1 MAYNR
6 WLSSQYSYNSNYDL
20 MHYGRKGMK
29 WGKHVFGLPDIN
41 IFSNGTTFNTE
52 SLRKLLERGQIDY
65 NRFKELTKQAARN
78 VSDTWDNFRAGE
90 SADKRPERRTYSSWD
105 SNEDKAKYSRT
116 DDHEV
121 KRQRKHPDL
130 PTTWEMDKEYQK
142 NRDSLRKKA
151 AEEKRSKADKA
162 RVEDKIKQHEKQ
174 GRKDNMDE
182 ANRKKLLEQKRKERE
197 SKAKVNSKSTI
208 QNDSKTEN
216 PSSVTGYPT
225 GKNSPSAEELLLL
238 ALGASAAQ
246 SEEEKKKRDK
256 ERDEKFNKE
265 VEAYQKEQAAKQ
277 KKIYEAIGKFLNF
290 AIKVLPG
297 SGAYE
302 LAKKLKKK

>member
-6 WLSSQYSYNSNYDL
+6 WLSSQYSYDYNYDL

-29 WGKHVFGLPDIN
+29 WGKHIFGLPDIN
-41 IFSNGTTFNTE
+41 LFSNGTKFNTE
-52 SLRKLLERGQIDY
+52 SLRRLLEQGKIDY

-78 VSDTWDNFRAGE
+78 VSDTWDNFKAGE

-105 SNEDKAKYSRT
+105 SDEEKTKYSRT
-116 DDHEV
+116 DDYEV

-130 PTTWEMDKEYQK
+130 PTTWEMDKEYYK
-142 NRDSLRKKA
+142 NRDALRKKA
-151 AEEKRSKADKA
+151 AEEKRYKADKA

-182 ANRKKLLEQKRKERE
+182 ANRKKQLEKKRQERTQK
-197 SKAKVNSKSTI
+197 SSI
-208 QNDSKTEN
+208 QNGSKTEN
-216 PSSVTGYPT
+216 PSSVSDYPT
-225 GKNSPSAEELLLL
+225 GKSSPSAEELLLL
-238 ALGASAAQ
+238 ALGAGKGMA
-246 SEEEKKKRDK
+246 EEEQAEREK
-256 ERDEKFNKE
+256 EQDEKRKREF
-265 VEAYQKEQAAKQ
+265 EAYREQQNAKQ

-290 AIKVLPG
+290 AIKSLPG
-297 SGAYE
+297 STTFN

>member
-65 NRFKELTKQAARN
+65 NRFKELTRQVSERAYSTGKSVARN
-78 VSDTWDNFRAGE
+78 VSDTWDNFKAGD
-90 SADKRPERRTYSSWD
+90 SADREPEVSKKSEQQRRDRLVNEVTKSIGNRLESEKIRGRTESKRKLHQQQARKDEAERR
-105 SNEDKAKYSRT
+105 AK
-116 DDHEV
+116 DDENH
-121 KRQRKHPDL
+121 RK
-130 PTTWEMDKEYQK
+130 Q
-142 NRDSLRKKA
+142 
-151 AEEKRSKADKA
+151 
-162 RVEDKIKQHEKQ
+162 
-174 GRKDNMDE
+174 
-182 ANRKKLLEQKRKERE
+182 LEQKRKERE
-197 SKAKVNSKSTI
+197 SKTKTDSKPTI
-208 QNDSKTEN
+208 QNGSKTEN
-216 PSSVTGYPT
+216 PSSVNGYPT
-225 GKNSPSAEELLLL
+225 GKTSPSAEELLLL
-238 ALGASAAQ
+238 ALGASATQ